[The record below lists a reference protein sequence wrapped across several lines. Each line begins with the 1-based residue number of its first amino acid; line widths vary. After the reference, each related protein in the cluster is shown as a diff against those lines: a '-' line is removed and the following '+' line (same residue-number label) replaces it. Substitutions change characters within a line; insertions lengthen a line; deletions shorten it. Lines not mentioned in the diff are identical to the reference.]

1 MTAQARRL
9 VLATRNPGKVRE
21 MGDLLSG
28 LPVALTHLG
37 ELPDPPELSEPHE
50 TFADNARE
58 KALTVA
64 RATGELALADDSGL
78 MVDALGGA
86 PGVRSSRFAGEG
98 ATDAELVAKLLVE
111 MQGVPELRRAA
122 RFVCVLVLT
131 GTEGEIGRWEGQ
143 VEGRILTEPRGE
155 AGFGYDPVFY
165 YPPAGM
171 TFAQMTPAQ
180 KNEVSHRARALA
192 DFRRDLPV
200 ILRRL

>member
-21 MGDLLSG
+21 IRDLLSG

-86 PGVRSSRFAGEG
+86 PGVRSSRYAGEG
-98 ATDAELVAKLLVE
+98 ATGAQLVAKLLVE
-111 MQGVPELRRAA
+111 MQGVPEPRRTA
-122 RFVCVLVLT
+122 RFVCVLVLAD
-131 GTEGEIGRWEGQ
+131 TEGEIGRWEGW
-143 VEGRILTEPRGE
+143 VEGCILTEPRGE

-165 YPPAGM
+165 YPPAGL
-171 TFAQMTPAQ
+171 TFAQMAPAQ

-192 DFRRDLPV
+192 KLRRDLPE
-200 ILRRL
+200 ILNHL